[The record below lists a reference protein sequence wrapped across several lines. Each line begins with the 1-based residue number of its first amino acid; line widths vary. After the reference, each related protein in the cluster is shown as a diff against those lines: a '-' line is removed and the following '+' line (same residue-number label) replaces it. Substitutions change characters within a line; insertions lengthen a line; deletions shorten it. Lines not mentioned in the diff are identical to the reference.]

1 VADSPAPTGTETV
14 LVVEDEP
21 VIRRLAVLG
30 LRAQDYI
37 VIEASNG
44 AEALEIAERIAP
56 ELDIVVSDVIMPGM
70 SGLELA
76 TRLAVVAPEVR
87 RLLVSGHAESA
98 VLPPGLAD
106 GSVAFLAKPFTPER
120 LARKVREVLDLPAF

>member
-1 VADSPAPTGTETV
+1 
-14 LVVEDEP
+14 
-21 VIRRLAVLG
+21 
-30 LRAQDYI
+30 
-37 VIEASNG
+37 
-44 AEALEIAERIAP
+44 
-56 ELDIVVSDVIMPGM
+56 VIMPGM